1 MAPAALWLPL
11 CMQIEALWGAPDYGA
26 GRASMHFLVGRW
38 RGVTDQGAVRGG
50 GRRRGRRGMA
60 PYSPLGSFCV
70 SRLGSGG

>member
-1 MAPAALWLPL
+1 MASAALWLPL

-50 GRRRGRRGMA
+50 GGGGGVVGWRRTL
-60 PYSPLGSFCV
+60 P
-70 SRLGSGG
+70 